1 MDATPA
7 SRRDDSQV
15 SCRLHTS
22 GLTQRESIMRH
33 IIDPATHLRHGK
45 GSFQIRRIRPGM
57 GIDPGDTG
65 FGALGLVDRAHLSS
79 GLVVPM
85 HEHRDDEIVSYL
97 RSGTL
102 THEDSTG
109 RSEDIGRDRL
119 MVMNAGS
126 GFSHEERMREG
137 DDIHMLQI
145 FIRPHAAGLEPRVQ
159 FADLIE
165 AERDGRWRTLV
176 GPEGSDAPATVR
188 QSVHLMD
195 ASLDR
200 GERLVLP
207 QRPGFDQWLYVFD
220 GAVAVDGETLLAAGN
235 AMATSGDPIAVV
247 EALEPAEVVLF
258 LLQHGASITRAG
270 SLSGG
275 VD

>member
-1 MDATPA
+1 M
-7 SRRDDSQV
+7 RD
-15 SCRLHTS
+15 
-22 GLTQRESIMRH
+22 

-65 FGALGLVDRAHLSS
+65 FGALGLVDRAHLSA

-109 RSEDIGRDRL
+109 QTENIGRDRL

-126 GFSHEERMREG
+126 GFSHEERMPEG
-137 DDIHMLQI
+137 GDIHMLQI

-165 AERDGRWRTLV
+165 AERDGRWRVLV
-176 GPEGSDAPATVR
+176 GPEGSDAPATLR

-195 ASLDR
+195 TSLDR
-200 GERLVLP
+200 SQGLAVP
-207 QRPGFDQWLYVFD
+207 QRPGFDQWLYVFS
-220 GAVAVDGETLLAAGN
+220 GAVSVDDDTILSAGD
-235 AMATSGDPIAVV
+235 AMATTDNPICLV

-258 LLQHGASITRAG
+258 LLQHGASMTRAG